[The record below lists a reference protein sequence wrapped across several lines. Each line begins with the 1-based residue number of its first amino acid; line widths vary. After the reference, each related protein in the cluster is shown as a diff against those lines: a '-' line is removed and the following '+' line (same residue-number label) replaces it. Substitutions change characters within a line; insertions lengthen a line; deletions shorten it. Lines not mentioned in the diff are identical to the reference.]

1 MSHHVFVYGT
11 LKKGFQYH
19 HLIENSTFNGTAKT
33 KEKYAMYQND
43 YPCVVKNEAV
53 SFIYGEVYS
62 VEDST
67 LEKLDLL
74 EGHPDSYCREQVQV
88 MLDLDSLI
96 MSAWLYFNPDN
107 SGTLV
112 QTGEYIPQYYN
123 QS

>member
-1 MSHHVFVYGT
+1 MSHYVFVYGT

-19 HLIENSTFNGTAKT
+19 HLIENSTFIGTAKT
-33 KEKYAMYQND
+33 KKKYAMYQND

-67 LEKLDLL
+67 LKNLDLL

-88 MLDLDSLI
+88 MLDIDSLI
-96 MSAWLYFNPDN
+96 MSAWLYFNSDN
-107 SGTLV
+107 NGTLV
-112 QTGEYIPQYYN
+112 QLGNFNP
-123 QS
+123 